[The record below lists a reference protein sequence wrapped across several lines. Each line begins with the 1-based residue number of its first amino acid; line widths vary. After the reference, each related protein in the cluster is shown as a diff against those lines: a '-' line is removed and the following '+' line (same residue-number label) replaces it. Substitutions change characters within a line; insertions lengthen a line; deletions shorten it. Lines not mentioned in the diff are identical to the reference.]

1 MWKLLYYSVIILL
14 FFESWLVD
22 GVRSLRVEFVASN
35 FTYNPKYFRN
45 YSLTITKNMM
55 NMDMDLNRPITR
67 GFKAHLDIQ
76 LRLANAKN
84 FQSVFK
90 QVTDVCAATSTM
102 KNSLFKSWF
111 KDMTK
116 HGNFMYNCPVQLGR
130 YYMHNW
136 RMGSSMT
143 HRFLI
148 PGEYRANVEFFY
160 GKYKTKSYEETITL
174 MIDAILS
181 N

>member
-1 MWKLLYYSVIILL
+1 MWKLLNYSVIIFLS
-14 FFESWLVD
+14 FKSELVN
-22 GVRSLRVEFVASN
+22 GERSVEFLAGN
-35 FTYNPKYFRN
+35 CTYNEKYFRN
-45 YSLTITKNMM
+45 FSLTISKNMM
-55 NMDMDLNRPITR
+55 NMEMDLSRPIVR
-67 GFKAHLDIQ
+67 GFKVHFDIQ

-84 FQSVFK
+84 FQSVFS
-90 QVTDVCAATSTM
+90 QVNDVCAATSAV

-116 HGNFMYNCPVQLGR
+116 HGNFMYNCPVQVGH

-136 RMGSSMT
+136 RMGSTMT

-148 PGEYRANVEFFY
+148 PGEYRGKVEFFY
-160 GKYKTKSYEETITL
+160 GKYKTKTYEETLTL
-174 MIDAILS
+174 MIDTILS

>member
-1 MWKLLYYSVIILL
+1 MWKLLNYSVIIFLS
-14 FFESWLVD
+14 FNSELVN
-22 GVRSLRVEFVASN
+22 GERSVEFLASN
-35 FTYNPKYFRN
+35 CTYNEKYFRN
-45 YSLTITKNMM
+45 FSLTISKNMM
-55 NMDMDLNRPITR
+55 NMEMDLSRPIVR
-67 GFKAHLDIQ
+67 GFKVHFDIQ

-84 FQSVFK
+84 FQSVFS
-90 QVTDVCAATSTM
+90 QVNDVCAATSTV

-116 HGNFMYNCPVQLGR
+116 HGNFMYNCPVQVGH

-136 RMGSSMT
+136 RMGSTMT

-148 PGEYRANVEFFY
+148 PGEYRGKVEFFY
-160 GKYKTKSYEETITL
+160 GKYKTKTYEETLTL
-174 MIDAILS
+174 IIDTILS